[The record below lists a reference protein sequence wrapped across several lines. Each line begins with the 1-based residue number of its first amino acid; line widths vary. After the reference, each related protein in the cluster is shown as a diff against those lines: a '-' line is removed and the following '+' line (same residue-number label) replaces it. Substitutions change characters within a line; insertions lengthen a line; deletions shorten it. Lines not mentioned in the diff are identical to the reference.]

1 MDAGDPINEALKR
14 AESTGELSMVS
25 LVNHWSNHPHHQQ
38 DKVQGDDASDLPQ
51 QERRN
56 HEEEGIFVSSLTGPH
71 PSIASSL
78 HTLDLSRNLF
88 QSLPDWICTHLVSL
102 KHLNVSRN
110 SLIGLP
116 TEICNLQQLE
126 SLEALSNN
134 FRPRLLPVTS
144 LTALPNLKLLDLR
157 YCSKLKESTQEML
170 STKLSDRVEL
180 LITSKPTTINPKL
193 SAGERD
199 PTLLRSQLEPLST
212 PQLRKRLER
221 TFGIYRDATKEE
233 GHDRE
238 ALMQTLLDC
247 YEKELASNNGQRW
260 VRQERGIPCPATILQ
275 ELETALIGIEWPQDR
290 ERPKIS
296 AQHYMILQRPSSN
309 SGVGPKARKEAAKL
323 QRYLHIWELAEL
335 AIRQIDKEFADRF
348 TALAVTKNF
357 NGSPHIDTLNV
368 GPFYGISMGEF
379 SEGGG
384 KICVECS
391 ALVVAEVDTRGR
403 FGKVDGRFPHWV
415 SPYEG
420 TRYSLIYYVTSGEVI
435 PQTISVFPPRDS
447 EEAASWVPPETFVL

>member
-1 MDAGDPINEALKR
+1 MI
-14 AESTGELSMVS
+14 S
-25 LVNHWSNHPHHQQ
+25 LVEHWSNHPHHQQ
-38 DKVQGDDASDLPQ
+38 GKVQDESDQ
-51 QERRN
+51 SHQETR
-56 HEEEGIFVSSLTGPH
+56 HIEEQALFLSSLTGRH
-71 PSIASSL
+71 PSLASSL

-88 QSLPDWICTHLVSL
+88 QTLPDWICTHLVSL

-116 TEICNLQQLE
+116 TEISNLQQLE
-126 SLEALSNN
+126 SLVALSNN
-134 FRPRLLPVTS
+134 FRPRLLPVNE
-144 LTALPNLKLLDLR
+144 LTALPNLELLDLR
-157 YCSKLKESTQEML
+157 YCSKLKETTRELL
-170 STKLSDRVEL
+170 SSKLTDRVEL
-180 LITSKPTTINPKL
+180 LMTSKSTNINPKL

-221 TFGIYRDATKEE
+221 TFGIHRDATTEE

-247 YEKELASNNGQRW
+247 YEKELASNHGQRW
-260 VRQERGIPCPATILQ
+260 RRQERGMPCPAEILY
-275 ELETALIGIEWPQDR
+275 ELETALTGIEWPPDR

-296 AQHYMILQRPSSN
+296 AHHYMILQRPSSN
-309 SGVGPKARKEAAKL
+309 SNSGPKARKEAAKL
-323 QRYLHIWELAEL
+323 QRYLTIWTLADR
-335 AIRQIDKEFADRF
+335 AMRQVDQEFADRF

-357 NGSPHIDTLNV
+357 SGSPHIDTLNV
-368 GPFYGISMGEF
+368 GPFYGISMGDF

-415 SPYEG
+415 TPYQG

-435 PQTISVFPPRDS
+435 PQTTAVFPPRNS
-447 EEAASWVPPETFVL
+447 EEAASWVPPESFVL